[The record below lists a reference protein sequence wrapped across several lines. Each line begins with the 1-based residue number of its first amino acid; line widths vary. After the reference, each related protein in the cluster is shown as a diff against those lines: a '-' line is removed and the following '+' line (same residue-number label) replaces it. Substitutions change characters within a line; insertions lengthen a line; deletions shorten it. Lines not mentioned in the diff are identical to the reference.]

1 MLFCF
6 QMTPGELKFALC
18 VEAALNRIPEPEYRQ
33 LVVEMLMVLSLVVE
47 YHPEQ
52 TLGDTIDVD
61 ELVFEGHSLYLKDQV
76 GEGQSSFVFFSK
88 CSSFTVLNKP
98 ECYACLRKGVRKTI
112 FLRT

>member
-1 MLFCF
+1 
-6 QMTPGELKFALC
+6 MTPGELKFALC

-61 ELVFEGHSLYLKDQV
+61 ELVWDGHNLYLKDQV
-76 GEGQSSFVFFSK
+76 GLERIKVYCFFLISIIKNVTLYTTLTVSK
-88 CSSFTVLNKP
+88 KSEKSTVV
-98 ECYACLRKGVRKTI
+98 LRSHFG
-112 FLRT
+112 F

>member
-61 ELVFEGHSLYLKDQV
+61 ELVFEGHSLYLNDQV
-76 GEGQSSFVFFSK
+76 GVGQSFSF
-88 CSSFTVLNKP
+88 SFRSVLRSQ
-98 ECYACLRKGVRKTI
+98 Y
-112 FLRT
+112 

>member
-1 MLFCF
+1 
-6 QMTPGELKFALC
+6 MTPGELKFALC

-61 ELVFEGHSLYLKDQV
+61 DLVWEGHNLYLKDQV
-76 GEGQSSFVFFSK
+76 GMDSMKVDFFRFQIGFQGRVSTRNSNGSILTAPTK
-88 CSSFTVLNKP
+88 L
-98 ECYACLRKGVRKTI
+98 
-112 FLRT
+112 

>member
-1 MLFCF
+1 
-6 QMTPGELKFALC
+6 MTPGELKFALC

-76 GEGQSSFVFFSK
+76 GEGQSFSFSLR
-88 CSSFTVLNKP
+88 SVLNKP
-98 ECYACLRKGVRKTI
+98 DCYACLRKGVRKTI